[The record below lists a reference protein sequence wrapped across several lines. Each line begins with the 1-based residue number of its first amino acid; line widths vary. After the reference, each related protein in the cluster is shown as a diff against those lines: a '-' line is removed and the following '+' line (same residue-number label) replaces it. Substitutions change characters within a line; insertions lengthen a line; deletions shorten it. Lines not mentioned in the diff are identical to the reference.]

1 MRVTAF
7 GKEYPLHRLVL
18 SRSPY
23 FRALMRGPWAD
34 ASSPSLTLAFDD
46 PFVTAPAVECCLAF
60 LYDKPPAFARR
71 GEPAQEKGQRNSD
84 EPADSLDPLFALRVL
99 AASNFLDLDHLSR
112 LCAEHVAESVS
123 LGDCLALQ
131 AALDAREY
139 GEHGERARAA
149 VWGFIC
155 AHASLEL
162 SHDLHRLHPAT
173 LDALMRSDHLW
184 VADECERFA
193 LARRV
198 ANDARA
204 ALTLQTKKSY
214 CGAAA
219 ERKAPKERRPLSPL
233 TDDTTTDETTATRV
247 ARLVLDDLVSGIS
260 ACLRNRGRTR
270 RRRRRRHG
278 SCFAP
283 WISTRW
289 RRQRRFATA
298 CVPARPLRRP
308 ACHEAVA
315 GG

>member
-60 LYDKPPAFARR
+60 LYDKPPAFARCGRARAGEGTAKQRRAR
-71 GEPAQEKGQRNSD
+71 GRF
-84 EPADSLDPLFALRVL
+84 DPLFALRVL
-99 AASNFLDLDHLSR
+99 AASNFLDLDHLSC

-204 ALTLQTKKSY
+204 
-214 CGAAA
+214 GAD
-219 ERKAPKERRPLSPL
+219 AP
-233 TDDTTTDETTATRV
+233 D
-247 ARLVLDDLVSGIS
+247 
-260 ACLRNRGRTR
+260 
-270 RRRRRRHG
+270 
-278 SCFAP
+278 
-283 WISTRW
+283 
-289 RRQRRFATA
+289 
-298 CVPARPLRRP
+298 
-308 ACHEAVA
+308 
-315 GG
+315 

>member
-1 MRVTAF
+1 MVDRDGRVWRDASLAGMSTPPRPSSTPEVRPAAPDSASSIPDHARLGVRPRRARPVAGMGESREFSDVRVTAF

-184 VADECERFA
+184 VADEIASASPWRA
-193 LARRV
+193 ASRTTRARR
-198 ANDARA
+198 
-204 ALTLQTKKSY
+204 
-214 CGAAA
+214 
-219 ERKAPKERRPLSPL
+219 
-233 TDDTTTDETTATRV
+233 
-247 ARLVLDDLVSGIS
+247 
-260 ACLRNRGRTR
+260 
-270 RRRRRRHG
+270 
-278 SCFAP
+278 
-283 WISTRW
+283 
-289 RRQRRFATA
+289 
-298 CVPARPLRRP
+298 
-308 ACHEAVA
+308 
-315 GG
+315 